1 MHARHAASI
10 SFGPEHSPL
19 RPSRLRRTTR
29 RLALALT
36 VGTAVLLVGPVL
48 AWDGL
53 VEKRVFE
60 MDEYTTVGGET
71 IAPVT
76 VGWEA
81 YGTLNEAKDNAILI
95 THFFS
100 GTSHA
105 AGRYAEDDAA
115 PGYWDAIIGPGKP
128 LDTDEYYIIAS
139 DTLVNLNVHD
149 PNVTT
154 TGPASIDPET
164 GEPWGLDFP
173 VVTIRDFVEVQR
185 ALLES
190 QGIERL
196 HAVMGA
202 SMGAL
207 QAFEWA
213 SAYPERVDRLIPV
226 IGGGV
231 ADPWLLATLSAWAA
245 PIRLDANW
253 NDGDYYDGE
262 RPLDG
267 LREALKLVTLNANHW
282 QWANATFDRSWADEQ
297 ADPARDLQARYAI
310 EQTLDDLAASRAE
323 LADANHLLY
332 LVRANQAFLAGHGES
347 LAEGL
352 AAIDAPTLMLYSEND
367 LVFAPDGV
375 RETAELIEAA
385 GTPVELLPLEGNR
398 GHLDGV
404 VAIDQAGE
412 RLRDFLTD

>member
-1 MHARHAASI
+1 MHDRIEHSTMIARR
-10 SFGPEHSPL
+10 HSPL
-19 RPSRLRRTTR
+19 APALIGAAMITAL
-29 RLALALT
+29 LASMPLA
-36 VGTAVLLVGPVL
+36 
-48 AWDGL
+48 AWDGM
-53 VEKRVFE
+53 VEKQVFE
-60 MDEYTTVGGET
+60 MDEYTTVGGDT
-71 IAPVT
+71 IAPVRI
-76 VGWEA
+76 GWEA
-81 YGTLNEAKDNAILI
+81 YGTLNEEKDNVILI

-139 DTLVNLNVHD
+139 DTLVNLNAHD

-154 TGPASIDPET
+154 TGPATPNPET
-164 GEPWGLDFP
+164 GEPWGTDFP
-173 VVTIRDFVEVQR
+173 LVTIRDFVEVQK

-196 HAVMGA
+196 HAVMGP

-207 QAFEWA
+207 QAYEWA
-213 SAYPERVDRLIPV
+213 SAYPERVERLVPV

-253 NDGDYYDGE
+253 NEGDYYDAE
-262 RPLDG
+262 PPLDG

-282 QWANATFDRSWADEQ
+282 LWANETFDRSWADED
-297 ADPARDLQARYAI
+297 ADPARELDARYAI
-310 EQTLDDLAASRAE
+310 EQTLDDIAAARAE

-332 LVRANQAFLAGHGES
+332 LVKANQAFIAGHGES
-347 LAEGL
+347 LEEGL
-352 AAIDAPTLMLYSEND
+352 ARIEAPTLILYSEND
-367 LVFAPDGV
+367 LVFAPEGV
-375 RETAELIEAA
+375 RKTAELIETGGAE
-385 GTPVELLPLEGNR
+385 VELMTLEGKR

-404 VAIDQAGE
+404 LGIDQAGE
-412 RLRDFLTD
+412 RIRAFLAE

>member
-1 MHARHAASI
+1 MITALLASM
-10 SFGPEHSPL
+10 PL
-19 RPSRLRRTTR
+19 
-29 RLALALT
+29 A
-36 VGTAVLLVGPVL
+36 
-48 AWDGL
+48 AWDGM
-53 VEKRVFE
+53 VEKQVFE
-60 MDEYTTVGGET
+60 MDEYTTIGGDT
-71 IAPVT
+71 IAPVRI
-76 VGWEA
+76 GWEA
-81 YGTLNEAKDNAILI
+81 YGTLNEEKDNVILI

-139 DTLVNLNVHD
+139 DTLVNLNAHD

-154 TGPASIDPET
+154 TGPATPNPET
-164 GEPWGLDFP
+164 GEPWGTDFP
-173 VVTIRDFVEVQR
+173 LVTIRDFVEVQK

-196 HAVMGA
+196 HAVMGP

-207 QAFEWA
+207 QAYEWA
-213 SAYPERVDRLIPV
+213 SAYPERVERLIPV
-226 IGGGV
+226 IGGGA

-253 NDGDYYDGE
+253 NEGDYYDGE
-262 RPLDG
+262 PPLDG

-282 QWANATFDRSWADEQ
+282 LWANETFDRSWADED
-297 ADPARDLQARYAI
+297 ADPARELDARYAI
-310 EQTLDDLAASRAE
+310 EQTLDDIAAARAE

-332 LVRANQAFLAGHGES
+332 LVKANQAFIAGHGES
-347 LAEGL
+347 LEEGL
-352 AAIDAPTLMLYSEND
+352 ARIEAPTLILYSEND
-367 LVFAPDGV
+367 LVFAPQGI
-375 RETAELIEAA
+375 RKTAEMIEAGGA
-385 GTPVELLPLEGNR
+385 DVELVTLEGKR

-404 VAIDQAGE
+404 LGIDQAGD
-412 RLRDFLTD
+412 RIRAFLAE

>member
-1 MHARHAASI
+1 MVLKQQHALFTVAAFTSLCLL
-10 SFGPEHSPL
+10 PASPL
-19 RPSRLRRTTR
+19 Y
-29 RLALALT
+29 
-36 VGTAVLLVGPVL
+36 

-53 VEKRVFE
+53 VEKQVFS
-60 MDEYTTVGGET
+60 MQDFTTQGGET
-71 IAPVT
+71 IPELS

-81 YGTLNEAKDNAILI
+81 YGELNEARDNAILI

-105 AGRYAEDDAA
+105 AGRYDPDGE
-115 PGYWDAIIGPGKP
+115 PTGYWDAIIGPGKP

-139 DTLVNLNVHD
+139 DTLVNLNAHD

-154 TGPASIDPET
+154 TGPASINPET
-164 GEPWGLDFP
+164 GEPWGMDFP

-190 QGIERL
+190 QGIESL

-207 QAFEWA
+207 QAIEWA

-226 IGGGV
+226 IGAGV
-231 ADPWLLATLSAWAA
+231 TDPWLLATLSAWAA

-253 NDGDYYDGE
+253 NEGDYYAGE
-262 RPLDG
+262 PPTDG
-267 LREALKLVTLNANHW
+267 LEEALKLVTLNANHW
-282 QWANATFDRSWADEQ
+282 QWANETFNRDWADESRN
-297 ADPARDLQARYAI
+297 PAKDINARYAI
-310 EQTLDDLAASRAE
+310 EQTLDDIAAARAE
-323 LADANHLLY
+323 LSDANHLLY
-332 LVRANQAFLAGHGES
+332 LVRANQTFMAGHGDS
-347 LAEGL
+347 LEAGL

-367 LVFAPDGV
+367 LVFAPESV
-375 RETAELIEAA
+375 RHTAELIEA
-385 GTPVELLPLEGNR
+385 GGSDVTLETLEGNR

-404 VAIDQAGE
+404 VSIDQASGT
-412 RLRDFLTD
+412 LREFLR